1 MEDDLVGEIREMV
14 VLVVVESEDDG
25 DAGGGDLADL
35 GDDAV
40 DQHCGGEVVHQVEQT
55 EAGLVPPVRQG
66 AGAGGDEVVGVQ
78 ELVVDEAVRLD
89 SLRELVC
96 LTEERHR
103 LVAALSQQSNLLVI
117 ILINH

>member
-1 MEDDLVGEIREMV
+1 MEDDLVCEIREMV

-40 DQHCGGEVVHQVEQT
+40 DQHGGGEVVHQVEQA

-66 AGAGGDEVVGVQ
+66 AGARGHEVVGVQ

-103 LVAALSQQSNLLVI
+103 LVAALGQQSNLLVI